1 MTTEVLSK
9 KTLYAHGTLG
19 MPLAVI
25 GYPLAIWIPAH
36 YSGGLGISLAT
47 VGTILMLARLTDVIT
62 DPLMESYLTSGA
74 PYWPT
79 QALADSWSAGHDGG
93 GLQPFHALRGGRHCL
108 LPFLVNRILCGQ
120 HHDRLT
126 AQSMGRGA
134 FR

>member
-1 MTTEVLSK
+1 MTSEVLSK

-62 DPLMESYLTSGA
+62 DPMIGE
-74 PYWPT
+74 
-79 QALADSWSAGHDGG
+79 
-93 GLQPFHALRGGRHCL
+93 RGCEHLL
-108 LPFLVNRILCGQ
+108 LPVLANNI
-120 HHDRLT
+120 
-126 AQSMGRGA
+126 
-134 FR
+134 FRR

>member
-19 MPLAVI
+19 MPRRL

-62 DPLMESYLTSGA
+62 DPLMGELSDRWH
-74 PYWPT
+74 PHWPT
-79 QALADSWSAGHDGG
+79 QALADYWSAGHDGG
-93 GLQPFHALRGGRHCL
+93 VWLFMPSRGWV
-108 LPFLVNRILCGQ
+108 LPTSCSG
-120 HHDRLT
+120 
-126 AQSMGRGA
+126 
-134 FR
+134 